1 MYICPT
7 CKKSFDTEEKIQRH
21 FLTCWKE
28 QHPYYKSKPAPH
40 SPDIV
45 EEQIDDNILNFF
57 QNLKE

>member
-7 CKKSFDTEEKIQRH
+7 CKKSFDTEEKIQKH
-21 FLTCWKE
+21 FLICWKE
-28 QHPYYKSKPAPH
+28 QHPYHKSKPAPH

-45 EEQIDDNILNFF
+45 EKQIDDNVLNFF